1 MRIIWS
7 GYGANVIV
15 AQKGAKAF
23 WANDELLPILLQFLS
38 KQPDASPV
46 CVVVVGVE
54 VVRRYEISDL
64 TTISVF
70 LPAIIL
76 N

>member
-1 MRIIWS
+1 M
-7 GYGANVIV
+7 
-15 AQKGAKAF
+15 
-23 WANDELLPILLQFLS
+23 QFLS
-38 KQPDASPV
+38 QQPDASPV

-64 TTISVF
+64 TTVSVL